1 MAIIACFLN
10 KKALRVIKGVLCIED
25 GKHSLVEVSEEASQG
40 VLQVDLAIVVVGLQV
55 LEEVDED
62 VGVPLVDDAVS
73 LLKQLVKL

>member
-10 KKALRVIKGVLCIED
+10 KKPLRVIKGVLCIED

-55 LEEVDED
+55 LEEVDEH
-62 VGVPLVDDAVS
+62 VGVPFVDDAVS